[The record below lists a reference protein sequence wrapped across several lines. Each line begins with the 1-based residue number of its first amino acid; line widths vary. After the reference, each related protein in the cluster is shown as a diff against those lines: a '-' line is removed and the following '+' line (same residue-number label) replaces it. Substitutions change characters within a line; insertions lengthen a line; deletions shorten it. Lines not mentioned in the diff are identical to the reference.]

1 MCLRTSTTLY
11 LGVSNRIHCIYFDP
25 TWSKSKRKN
34 NANIKC
40 FLFFF
45 FCLAKCGTPYKSGV
59 SFKLHVC
66 TCCARCKRRTYS
78 VGMVFVFFFLIII
91 AQCVVA
97 FVFPFLLSKPCSDSS
112 SSSSSETQLVNAVK
126 IHTDHE
132 VLYECAYH

>member
-78 VGMVFVFFFLIII
+78 VGMVFVFFFSYYYCTVRCGI
-91 AQCVVA
+91 CVS
-97 FVFPFLLSKPCSDSS
+97 LS
-112 SSSSSETQLVNAVK
+112 LVQTVQRQQQQQQQRNTTSK
-126 IHTDHE
+126 RS
-132 VLYECAYH
+132 